1 MKFQLRVPAMAA
13 LLLVTLLSAT
23 GCNRLKARDQLTKG
37 IASFKAAKYEDAIN
51 HFQQALDYDPSYDVA
66 RLYLATTL
74 ASQVVPNLE
83 TPENLKTAQRA
94 MDGFQQILAKDPKDK
109 TALQQMASIS
119 FNLKKF
125 DDAKNWQKKVIEVD
139 PAASEAYYTIGV
151 IDWMQ
156 SYKNATTILAAD
168 GLTDGGDGNPKKSK
182 DACAKLQAQNTNLVN
197 EGLEYLQKAVD
208 NNATYEEAMT
218 YLNLTYRRKADLE
231 CGNDPA
237 RKADLDKA
245 QEWSDKAMGARKENE
260 RKKEEKNKGGV
271 TM

>member
-1 MKFQLRVPAMAA
+1 
-13 LLLVTLLSAT
+13 
-23 GCNRLKARDQLTKG
+23 
-37 IASFKAAKYEDAIN
+37 
-51 HFQQALDYDPSYDVA
+51 
-66 RLYLATTL
+66 
-74 ASQVVPNLE
+74 
-83 TPENLKTAQRA
+83 
-94 MDGFQQILAKDPKDK
+94 
-109 TALQQMASIS
+109 
-119 FNLKKF
+119 
-125 DDAKNWQKKVIEVD
+125 
-139 PAASEAYYTIGV
+139 
-151 IDWMQ
+151 MQ

-182 DACAKLQAQNTNLVN
+182 DACAKLQAQNTNLVS